1 MFRTR
6 TLTTIHLQYTTAIDT
21 LQGVKLKSPIF
32 ETFLRVFKIHS
43 IVVKCEKIICLVLF
57 DLRKTRMFFFLAKE
71 FFSDDNNNR

>member
-43 IVVKCEKIICLVLF
+43 SQV
-57 DLRKTRMFFFLAKE
+57 
-71 FFSDDNNNR
+71 

>member
-1 MFRTR
+1 MRLSGDLSMFRTR

-43 IVVKCEKIICLVLF
+43 SQV
-57 DLRKTRMFFFLAKE
+57 
-71 FFSDDNNNR
+71 